1 MKDSRRIMELAKLC
15 SEVPWNL
22 PESVSATIVAA
33 QSAPAPTIV
42 AGQSATASADVA
54 AQSATASADIAAQSA
69 TAFADVAAQSATA
82 SADVAARSETA
93 PPDVA
98 PMPQVFAQLLPIT
111 EPGSS
116 VVPAAATLKIIAP
129 PSASSDSFAAAAAPS
144 STSQLFSTAQT
155 HVQNAM
161 SSAAPTD
168 RRVFAPHGHS
178 GSSQFE
184 FADGVFPVSNKQK
197 ATSFE
202 LSCVGSQAAT
212 INAVVTNIP
221 SANINVLPSDKQVPS
236 VISSGTLNFQVP
248 SFFSLCSKSE
258 SKVLLPFQSS
268 QSHNIKFGSFSQP
281 MSNESTS
288 DLASSEKLV
297 SDVIKSHDVS
307 LVTTL
312 PTTDLSLDSIRV
324 SILEIQSVH
333 LVSVPFSAPD
343 QCNPVASRTRK
354 SKAKLANRVIPLRG
368 QVSVSHSLQKPSGFP
383 LPILLN
389 KSVQAAWSINRD
401 RSLLL
406 QRNID
411 VENFTACCNLID
423 LLRSQNLLQTV
434 TNVGPYCDL
443 VAREFYS
450 NLTEATVDRDSDHFH
465 NVFLRRHWYDFSPAV
480 INDFFDRIEVDDQ
493 FSPDYDLIASSLSNS
508 HYRTWPKRDTK
519 KPGKQGDIE
528 SSFLPS
534 SYAILL
540 RMATTNWL
548 PTVTVHSVSKKM
560 DVLLFKI
567 RNNIPFN
574 LGELIFDHIM
584 AFRHGQG
591 KEDKVLLPFS
601 SLIYGILCKQGFRK
615 HPQEEELSPT
625 SVYSIDRRLFF
636 KSHFDDCS
644 TFKSAVVPE
653 GESVSSTRSRVS
665 VDFAAVSA
673 RVLTTQSIIK
683 SLKSTV
689 VQMEKVLLED
699 QMLLQ
704 SFETDEMDLD
714 SAR

>member
-1 MKDSRRIMELAKLC
+1 
-15 SEVPWNL
+15 
-22 PESVSATIVAA
+22 
-33 QSAPAPTIV
+33 
-42 AGQSATASADVA
+42 
-54 AQSATASADIAAQSA
+54 
-69 TAFADVAAQSATA
+69 
-82 SADVAARSETA
+82 
-93 PPDVA
+93 
-98 PMPQVFAQLLPIT
+98 
-111 EPGSS
+111 
-116 VVPAAATLKIIAP
+116 
-129 PSASSDSFAAAAAPS
+129 
-144 STSQLFSTAQT
+144 
-155 HVQNAM
+155 
-161 SSAAPTD
+161 
-168 RRVFAPHGHS
+168 
-178 GSSQFE
+178 
-184 FADGVFPVSNKQK
+184 
-197 ATSFE
+197 
-202 LSCVGSQAAT
+202 
-212 INAVVTNIP
+212 
-221 SANINVLPSDKQVPS
+221 
-236 VISSGTLNFQVP
+236 
-248 SFFSLCSKSE
+248 
-258 SKVLLPFQSS
+258 
-268 QSHNIKFGSFSQP
+268 
-281 MSNESTS
+281 MSNESAA

-297 SDVIKSHDVS
+297 SNVIKSHDVS
-307 LVTTL
+307 LVAKNYL
-312 PTTDLSLDSIRV
+312 LLIYLLISIRV
-324 SILEIQSVH
+324 SIPEIHPEIQSVP
-333 LVSVPFSAPD
+333 LVSVPFSASD

-354 SKAKLANRVIPLRG
+354 SKAKLANRVIPVAPSVKRKLIMDSVSDVEPPRKSQKSVSTRQLRG
-368 QVSVSHSLQKPSGFP
+368 QVSVPLSLPKSSGFP

-389 KSVQAAWSINRD
+389 KNVQAAWSINKD

-411 VENFTACCNLID
+411 VENFTAYCNLID

-443 VAREFYS
+443 VTREFYS

-480 INDFFDRIEVDDQ
+480 INDFFDRTEVDVQ

-508 HYRTWPKRDTK
+508 HYRTWPKRDIK
-519 KPGKQGDIE
+519 KSGKQGDLE

-548 PTVTVHSVSKKM
+548 PPMVTVHSVSKKM
-560 DVLLFKI
+560 VVLLFKI

-625 SVYSIDRRLFF
+625 SVYSIDKRLFF
-636 KSHFDDCS
+636 KSHLDDCS

-673 RVLTTQSIIK
+673 RVLTTQSMLK

-699 QMLLQ
+699 TKLLQ
-704 SFETDEMDLD
+704 SFETDDEDLD

>member
-1 MKDSRRIMELAKLC
+1 MASQNPFTTFFTYEDRLTLARKIVQGISDFNPAACAKIALTFALNPSLMDDLTMKDSRRIMELAKLC

-22 PESVSATIVAA
+22 PESAVLDPEQSAPPTQTLAELRTTDAVPAATAVAA
-33 QSAPAPTIV
+33 QSAPAPTDV
-42 AGQSATASADVA
+42 ADQSATAPADVA
-54 AQSATASADIAAQSA
+54 AQSATAPAHVAGQSA
-69 TAFADVAAQSATA
+69 IAPADVATRSAT
-82 SADVAARSETA
+82 T

-98 PMPQVFAQLLPIT
+98 VQPLPQATPAAPMPPVSANLPQVRDVAATQPGVHGVHSTVASSDPLFIAP
-111 EPGSS
+111 PGSS
-116 VVPAAATLKIIAP
+116 VSHVDAT
-129 PSASSDSFAAAAAPS
+129 
-144 STSQLFSTAQT
+144 T
-155 HVQNAM
+155 
-161 SSAAPTD
+161 
-168 RRVFAPHGHS
+168 
-178 GSSQFE
+178 
-184 FADGVFPVSNKQK
+184 
-197 ATSFE
+197 
-202 LSCVGSQAAT
+202 
-212 INAVVTNIP
+212 IP
-221 SANINVLPSDKQVPS
+221 STKIGVSSVFFSDKKVL
-236 VISSGTLNFQVP
+236 SSGP
-248 SFFSLCSKSE
+248 S
-258 SKVLLPFQSS
+258 
-268 QSHNIKFGSFSQP
+268 
-281 MSNESTS
+281 T
-288 DLASSEKLV
+288 
-297 SDVIKSHDVS
+297 
-307 LVTTL
+307 
-312 PTTDLSLDSIRV
+312 
-324 SILEIQSVH
+324 
-333 LVSVPFSAPD
+333 
-343 QCNPVASRTRK
+343 
-354 SKAKLANRVIPLRG
+354 
-368 QVSVSHSLQKPSGFP
+368 
-383 LPILLN
+383 
-389 KSVQAAWSINRD
+389 
-401 RSLLL
+401 
-406 QRNID
+406 
-411 VENFTACCNLID
+411 
-423 LLRSQNLLQTV
+423 
-434 TNVGPYCDL
+434 
-443 VAREFYS
+443 
-450 NLTEATVDRDSDHFH
+450 
-465 NVFLRRHWYDFSPAV
+465 
-480 INDFFDRIEVDDQ
+480 EVDVQ

-519 KPGKQGDIE
+519 KPGKQGDLE

-560 DVLLFKI
+560 AVLLFKI

>member
-1 MKDSRRIMELAKLC
+1 MASQNPFTTFFTSEDRLTLARKIVQGISDFNLAACAKIALTFALNPSLMDDLTMKDSRRIMELAKLC

-22 PESVSATIVAA
+22 PESAVLDPEQSAPPTQTLAEPRITDAAPAASAVAA
-33 QSAPAPTIV
+33 QSAPTPMTVAAQSAHAPTDV
-42 AGQSATASADVA
+42 ANQFAPTPTNVADKSAPASADVA
-54 AQSATASADIAAQSA
+54 GQS
-69 TAFADVAAQSATA
+69 VTA
-82 SADVAARSETA
+82 SADVAARSATA

-98 PMPQVFAQLLPIT
+98 PMPQVFAALPQ
-111 EPGSS
+111 
-116 VVPAAATLKIIAP
+116 VRAAAATQSVVQGVLSTAASSVLKI
-129 PSASSDSFAAAAAPS
+129 PS
-144 STSQLFSTAQT
+144 SKIGVPSVLS
-155 HVQNAM
+155 
-161 SSAAPTD
+161 
-168 RRVFAPHGHS
+168 S
-178 GSSQFE
+178 GSL
-184 FADGVFPVSNKQK
+184 NY
-197 ATSFE
+197 
-202 LSCVGSQAAT
+202 
-212 INAVVTNIP
+212 
-221 SANINVLPSDKQVPS
+221 QVPS
-236 VISSGTLNFQVP
+236 S
-248 SFFSLCSKSE
+248 FSLCSKSE
-258 SKVLLPFQSS
+258 SKVLLPFPLSK
-268 QSHNIKFGSFSQP
+268 SHDIQFGSFSQP
-281 MSNESTS
+281 LSNESAA

-307 LVTTL
+307 LVTKL
-312 PTTDLSLDSIRV
+312 LTTDLSLDSIRV
-324 SILEIQSVH
+324 SIPEIQYVP
-333 LVSVPFSAPD
+333 LVSVPFSAPG

-354 SKAKLANRVIPLRG
+354 SKAKLANRVIPVAPSVKRKLIMDSVSDVEPPRKSQKSVSTRQLRG
-368 QVSVSHSLQKPSGFP
+368 QVSVPPSLPKSSGFP

-389 KSVQAAWSINRD
+389 KNVQAAWSINKD

-434 TNVGPYCDL
+434 TNVGPYCDM
-443 VAREFYS
+443 VTREFYS
-450 NLTEATVDRDSDHFH
+450 NLTKATMDRDSAHFH
-465 NVFLRRHWYDFSPAV
+465 NVYIRRHWYDFSPAV
-480 INDFFDRIEVDDQ
+480 INDFFDR
-493 FSPDYDLIASSLSNS
+493 P
-508 HYRTWPKRDTK
+508 TRDTK

-560 DVLLFKI
+560 AVLLFKI

-625 SVYSIDRRLFF
+625 SLYSIDRRLFF
-636 KSHFDDCS
+636 KSHLDDCS

-653 GESVSSTRSRVS
+653 RESVSSTRSRVS
-665 VDFAAVSA
+665 VDFAALM
-673 RVLTTQSIIK
+673 RTWI
-683 SLKSTV
+683 
-689 VQMEKVLLED
+689 LLD
-699 QMLLQ
+699 DLLQ
-704 SFETDEMDLD
+704 GSFPFVNYRKKGEK
-714 SAR
+714 

>member
-1 MKDSRRIMELAKLC
+1 MASQNPFTIFCTSEDRLTLARKIVQGISDFNPAACAKIALTFALNPSLMDDLTMKDSRRIMELAKLC

-22 PESVSATIVAA
+22 PESVVLDPDQSALAEQRPADAVPESAVATAEASATTAPNDA
-33 QSAPAPTIV
+33 QQTAVPPLPHAVVGPCLSAVPASAP
-42 AGQSATASADVA
+42 SAS
-54 AQSATASADIAAQSA
+54 
-69 TAFADVAAQSATA
+69 
-82 SADVAARSETA
+82 TA
-93 PPDVA
+93 PDA
-98 PMPQVFAQLLPIT
+98 
-111 EPGSS
+111 
-116 VVPAAATLKIIAP
+116 VPAAISDAAAQPAGASTTKISDVPAP
-129 PSASSDSFAAAAAPS
+129 LPHVDISSAVHAAAAPGSVS
-144 STSQLFSTAQT
+144 SIL
-155 HVQNAM
+155 
-161 SSAAPTD
+161 SAAPTD
-168 RRVFAPHGHS
+168 RRVFAPHGNS
-178 GSSQFE
+178 VSSQFE
-184 FADGVFPVSNKQK
+184 FADGVFPMSNKQK
-197 ATSFE
+197 ATSLE
-202 LSCVGSQAAT
+202 LSYVNSQAAT

-221 SANINVLPSDKQVPS
+221 SATINVLPSDKQVPS

-248 SFFSLCSKSE
+248 SSFSLCSKSE

-268 QSHNIKFGSFSQP
+268 QSHNIKFGSFSQH
-281 MSNESTS
+281 MSNESAS

-307 LVTTL
+307 LVTKL
-312 PTTDLSLDSIRV
+312 PTSDLSLDSIRV
-324 SILEIQSVH
+324 SIPEIQSVP

-354 SKAKLANRVIPLRG
+354 SKAKLANRVIPVAPSVKRKLIMDSVSDVEPPRKSQKSVSTRQLRG

-406 QRNID
+406 QRYID

-443 VAREFYS
+443 VTREFYS

-480 INDFFDRIEVDDQ
+480 INDFFDRTEVDVQ

-519 KPGKQGDIE
+519 KPG
-528 SSFLPS
+528 
-534 SYAILL
+534 
-540 RMATTNWL
+540 
-548 PTVTVHSVSKKM
+548 
-560 DVLLFKI
+560 
-567 RNNIPFN
+567 
-574 LGELIFDHIM
+574 
-584 AFRHGQG
+584 
-591 KEDKVLLPFS
+591 
-601 SLIYGILCKQGFRK
+601 
-615 HPQEEELSPT
+615 
-625 SVYSIDRRLFF
+625 
-636 KSHFDDCS
+636 
-644 TFKSAVVPE
+644 
-653 GESVSSTRSRVS
+653 ESVSSTRSRVS
-665 VDFAAVSA
+665 VDFGAVSA
-673 RVLTTQSIIK
+673 RVLTTQSILK

-699 QMLLQ
+699 QMLLK

-714 SAR
+714 SAPAR

>member
-1 MKDSRRIMELAKLC
+1 MASQNPFTTFFTSEDRLTLARKIVQGISDFNLAACAKIALTFALNPSLMDDLTMKDSRRIMELAKLC

-22 PESVSATIVAA
+22 PESAVLDPEQSAPPTQTLAEPRITDAAPAASAVAA
-33 QSAPAPTIV
+33 QSAPAPMTV
-42 AGQSATASADVA
+42 AAQSAHAPTDVANQFAPTPTNIADKSAPASADVA
-54 AQSATASADIAAQSA
+54 GQS
-69 TAFADVAAQSATA
+69 VTA
-82 SADVAARSETA
+82 SADVAARSATA

-98 PMPQVFAQLLPIT
+98 PMPQVFAALPQ
-111 EPGSS
+111 
-116 VVPAAATLKIIAP
+116 VRAAAATQSVVQGVLSTAASSVLKI
-129 PSASSDSFAAAAAPS
+129 PS
-144 STSQLFSTAQT
+144 SKIGVPSVLS
-155 HVQNAM
+155 
-161 SSAAPTD
+161 
-168 RRVFAPHGHS
+168 S
-178 GSSQFE
+178 GSL
-184 FADGVFPVSNKQK
+184 NY
-197 ATSFE
+197 
-202 LSCVGSQAAT
+202 
-212 INAVVTNIP
+212 
-221 SANINVLPSDKQVPS
+221 QVPS
-236 VISSGTLNFQVP
+236 S
-248 SFFSLCSKSE
+248 FSLCSKSE
-258 SKVLLPFQSS
+258 SKVLLPFPLSK
-268 QSHNIKFGSFSQP
+268 SHDIQFGSFSQP
-281 MSNESTS
+281 LSNESAA

-307 LVTTL
+307 LVTKL
-312 PTTDLSLDSIRV
+312 LTTDLSLDSIRV
-324 SILEIQSVH
+324 SIPEIQYVP
-333 LVSVPFSAPD
+333 LVSVPFSAPG

-354 SKAKLANRVIPLRG
+354 SKAKLANRVIPVAPSVKRKLIMDSVSDVEPPRKSQKSVSTRQLRG
-368 QVSVSHSLQKPSGFP
+368 QVSVPPSLPKSSGFP

-389 KSVQAAWSINRD
+389 KNVQAAWSINKD

-434 TNVGPYCDL
+434 TNVGPYCDM
-443 VAREFYS
+443 AYEGY
-450 NLTEATVDRDSDHFH
+450 
-465 NVFLRRHWYDFSPAV
+465 
-480 INDFFDRIEVDDQ
+480 
-493 FSPDYDLIASSLSNS
+493 
-508 HYRTWPKRDTK
+508 K

-560 DVLLFKI
+560 AVLLFKI

-625 SVYSIDRRLFF
+625 SLYSIDRRLFF
-636 KSHFDDCS
+636 KSHLDDCS

-653 GESVSSTRSRVS
+653 RESVSSTRSRVS
-665 VDFAAVSA
+665 VDFAAMGKLVRLFVLDALATIGNFLLSGVSCKF
-673 RVLTTQSIIK
+673 L
-683 SLKSTV
+683 
-689 VQMEKVLLED
+689 
-699 QMLLQ
+699 
-704 SFETDEMDLD
+704 SFWHN
-714 SAR
+714 

>member
-1 MKDSRRIMELAKLC
+1 
-15 SEVPWNL
+15 
-22 PESVSATIVAA
+22 
-33 QSAPAPTIV
+33 
-42 AGQSATASADVA
+42 
-54 AQSATASADIAAQSA
+54 
-69 TAFADVAAQSATA
+69 
-82 SADVAARSETA
+82 
-93 PPDVA
+93 
-98 PMPQVFAQLLPIT
+98 
-111 EPGSS
+111 
-116 VVPAAATLKIIAP
+116 
-129 PSASSDSFAAAAAPS
+129 
-144 STSQLFSTAQT
+144 
-155 HVQNAM
+155 
-161 SSAAPTD
+161 
-168 RRVFAPHGHS
+168 
-178 GSSQFE
+178 
-184 FADGVFPVSNKQK
+184 
-197 ATSFE
+197 
-202 LSCVGSQAAT
+202 
-212 INAVVTNIP
+212 
-221 SANINVLPSDKQVPS
+221 
-236 VISSGTLNFQVP
+236 
-248 SFFSLCSKSE
+248 
-258 SKVLLPFQSS
+258 
-268 QSHNIKFGSFSQP
+268 
-281 MSNESTS
+281 MSNESAS

-307 LVTTL
+307 LVAKL
-312 PTTDLSLDSIRV
+312 PTSDLSLDSIRV
-324 SILEIQSVH
+324 SIPENQSVPI
-333 LVSVPFSAPD
+333 VSVILSAPD

-354 SKAKLANRVIPLRG
+354 SKAKLANRVIPVTPSVKRKLIIDSVSDVEPPRKSQKSVSTRQLRG
-368 QVSVSHSLQKPSGFP
+368 QVSVPHSLPKSSSSGFP

-389 KSVQAAWSINRD
+389 KDLQAAWLINKD
-401 RSLLL
+401 RSLLF

-434 TNVGPYCDL
+434 TNVCPYCDL
-443 VAREFYS
+443 VTREFYS
-450 NLTEATVDRDSDHFH
+450 NLTEATVDRDSAHFH
-465 NVFLRRHWYDFSPAV
+465 NVYIRRHLYDFSPAV
-480 INDFFDRIEVDDQ
+480 INDFFDRTEVDVQ
-493 FSPDYDLIASSLSNS
+493 FSPDYDLIASCLSNS

-519 KPGKQGDIE
+519 KPGKQGDLE

-560 DVLLFKI
+560 VVLLFKI

-625 SVYSIDRRLFF
+625 SMYSIDRRLFF
-636 KSHFDDCS
+636 KSHLDDCS

-673 RVLTTQSIIK
+673 RVLTTQSILK

-699 QMLLQ
+699 KKLLQ
-704 SFETDEMDLD
+704 SFETDDEDLD
-714 SAR
+714 SAPAR

>member
-1 MKDSRRIMELAKLC
+1 
-15 SEVPWNL
+15 
-22 PESVSATIVAA
+22 
-33 QSAPAPTIV
+33 
-42 AGQSATASADVA
+42 
-54 AQSATASADIAAQSA
+54 
-69 TAFADVAAQSATA
+69 
-82 SADVAARSETA
+82 
-93 PPDVA
+93 
-98 PMPQVFAQLLPIT
+98 
-111 EPGSS
+111 
-116 VVPAAATLKIIAP
+116 
-129 PSASSDSFAAAAAPS
+129 
-144 STSQLFSTAQT
+144 
-155 HVQNAM
+155 
-161 SSAAPTD
+161 
-168 RRVFAPHGHS
+168 
-178 GSSQFE
+178 
-184 FADGVFPVSNKQK
+184 
-197 ATSFE
+197 
-202 LSCVGSQAAT
+202 
-212 INAVVTNIP
+212 
-221 SANINVLPSDKQVPS
+221 
-236 VISSGTLNFQVP
+236 
-248 SFFSLCSKSE
+248 
-258 SKVLLPFQSS
+258 
-268 QSHNIKFGSFSQP
+268 
-281 MSNESTS
+281 MSNESAS
-288 DLASSEKLV
+288 DLASSDKLV

-307 LVTTL
+307 LVSKL

-324 SILEIQSVH
+324 SIPEIQSVS

-343 QCNPVASRTRK
+343 QCNLVASRTRT
-354 SKAKLANRVIPLRG
+354 SKAKLANRVIPAVLSVKRKLIMDPVSDVEPPRKSQKSVSTRQLRG
-368 QVSVSHSLQKPSGFP
+368 KVSVSHSLQKPSGFP

-401 RSLLL
+401 RSFLL

-443 VAREFYS
+443 VTREFYT

-480 INDFFDRIEVDDQ
+480 INDFFDRTEVDVQ
-493 FSPDYDLIASSLSNS
+493 FSPDYDLIASSLSNY

-560 DVLLFKI
+560 VVLLFKI

-644 TFKSAVVPE
+644 TFKSAVVPK

-665 VDFAAVSA
+665 VDFAAVNA

>member
-1 MKDSRRIMELAKLC
+1 MASQNPFINFFSSEDRLSLARKIVQGISDFNPAACAKIALTFALNPSLMDDLTMKDSRRIMELAKLC

-22 PESVSATIVAA
+22 PESDVLAPEQSALPTHDLAEPRTTDAAPAALAVAA
-33 QSAPAPTIV
+33 QSAPAASIV
-42 AGQSATASADVA
+42 AGQSATASAE
-54 AQSATASADIAAQSA
+54 
-69 TAFADVAAQSATA
+69 VAAQSATA
-82 SADVAARSETA
+82 SADVAARSATA
-93 PPDVA
+93 PPAVA
-98 PMPQVFAQLLPIT
+98 PMPQVFAQLLPHVIT
-111 EPGSS
+111 EPGLSA
-116 VVPAAATLKIIAP
+116 VPAPA
-129 PSASSDSFAAAAAPS
+129 PSASTALDTARPSVTHPSAATNQPTVHQPASQPQAVAI
-144 STSQLFSTAQT
+144 TSADHASAD
-155 HVQNAM
+155 QNLSKTDALVV
-161 SSAAPTD
+161 SSAST
-168 RRVFAPHGHS
+168 
-178 GSSQFE
+178 
-184 FADGVFPVSNKQK
+184 GVATSNLAFPVSG
-197 ATSFE
+197 ASSVF
-202 LSCVGSQAAT
+202 A
-212 INAVVTNIP
+212 
-221 SANINVLPSDKQVPS
+221 SDKQVL
-236 VISSGTLNFQVP
+236 SSGSLNFQVP
-248 SFFSLCSKSE
+248 SSFSLCSKSE
-258 SKVLLPFQSS
+258 SRVIFPFHSS
-268 QSHNIKFGSFSQP
+268 QSHNINFGSFSHP
-281 MSNESTS
+281 LSSESVS
-288 DLASSEKLV
+288 DLVSSDKLV

-307 LVTTL
+307 LVTKL
-312 PTTDLSLDSIRV
+312 PTSDLSLDSIRV
-324 SILEIQSVH
+324 SVPEIQSVP

-354 SKAKLANRVIPLRG
+354 SKAKLANRVIPAAPSVKRKLIMDSISDVEPPRKSQKSVSTRQLRG

-443 VAREFYS
+443 VTREFYS
-450 NLTEATVDRDSDHFH
+450 NLTEATVDRDGDHFH

-480 INDFFDRIEVDDQ
+480 INDFFDRTEVDVQ

-519 KPGKQGDIE
+519 KP
-528 SSFLPS
+528 
-534 SYAILL
+534 
-540 RMATTNWL
+540 
-548 PTVTVHSVSKKM
+548 
-560 DVLLFKI
+560 
-567 RNNIPFN
+567 
-574 LGELIFDHIM
+574 
-584 AFRHGQG
+584 
-591 KEDKVLLPFS
+591 
-601 SLIYGILCKQGFRK
+601 
-615 HPQEEELSPT
+615 
-625 SVYSIDRRLFF
+625 
-636 KSHFDDCS
+636 
-644 TFKSAVVPE
+644 

>member
-1 MKDSRRIMELAKLC
+1 MASQNPFTTFFTSDDRLTLARKIVQGISDFNPAACAKIALTFALNPSLMDDLTMKDSRRIMELAKLC

-22 PESVSATIVAA
+22 PESAVLDPEQSVTPTQTLAEPRTTDAAPAATAVATQSAPAPTAVTA
-33 QSAPAPTIV
+33 QSAPAPTDV
-42 AGQSATASADVA
+42 ANQSAPAPTDVADKSATASADVA
-54 AQSATASADIAAQSA
+54 GQSATA
-69 TAFADVAAQSATA
+69 TT
-82 SADVAARSETA
+82 DVAARSATA

-98 PMPQVFAQLLPIT
+98 PMPQVSAALPQVST
-111 EPGSS
+111 
-116 VVPAAATLKIIAP
+116 AAATQSDVQGVLSTAASSVLKI
-129 PSASSDSFAAAAAPS
+129 PS
-144 STSQLFSTAQT
+144 SKIGVLSVLS
-155 HVQNAM
+155 
-161 SSAAPTD
+161 
-168 RRVFAPHGHS
+168 S
-178 GSSQFE
+178 GSL
-184 FADGVFPVSNKQK
+184 NY
-197 ATSFE
+197 
-202 LSCVGSQAAT
+202 
-212 INAVVTNIP
+212 
-221 SANINVLPSDKQVPS
+221 QVPS
-236 VISSGTLNFQVP
+236 S
-248 SFFSLCSKSE
+248 FSLCSKSE
-258 SKVLLPFQSS
+258 SKVLLPFPLSK
-268 QSHNIKFGSFSQP
+268 SHDIQFGSFSQP
-281 MSNESTS
+281 LSNESAA

-307 LVTTL
+307 LVTKL

-324 SILEIQSVH
+324 SILEIQSVP

-354 SKAKLANRVIPLRG
+354 SKAKLANRVIPVAPSVKRKLITDSVSDVEPPRKSQKSVSTRQLRG
-368 QVSVSHSLQKPSGFP
+368 QVYVPHSLPKSSGFP

-389 KSVQAAWSINRD
+389 KNVQAAWLINKD

-411 VENFTACCNLID
+411 VENFTAYCNLID

-443 VAREFYS
+443 VTREFYS

-465 NVFLRRHWYDFSPAV
+465 NVYIRRHWYDFSPAV
-480 INDFFDRIEVDDQ
+480 INEFFDRTE
-493 FSPDYDLIASSLSNS
+493 
-508 HYRTWPKRDTK
+508 RDIK

-560 DVLLFKI
+560 AVLLFKI

-574 LGELIFDHIM
+574 LRELIFDHIM

-591 KEDKVLLPFS
+591 KEDKVLLPFF

-625 SVYSIDRRLFF
+625 SLYSIDWRLFF

-644 TFKSAVVPE
+644 TFKFAVVPE

-665 VDFAAVSA
+665 VDFAAM
-673 RVLTTQSIIK
+673 RWTWI
-683 SLKSTV
+683 
-689 VQMEKVLLED
+689 LLLLD
-699 QMLLQ
+699 DLLQ
-704 SFETDEMDLD
+704 GSYPFVNYRKKGEK
-714 SAR
+714 